1 MGFSVI
7 CLLLLVFVV
16 KLAIFFRD
24 LAIVL
29 VLFALLVDQ
38 PQENFIILSGKFSF
52 NVAMHLQISRPVTGQ
67 LASERHL
74 APKLNSIQLSLRHC
88 NYSHKCCLNC
98 TQRSTC
104 NN

>member
-7 CLLLLVFVV
+7 CPLLLVFVV

-38 PQENFIILSGKFSF
+38 PQENFIIL
-52 NVAMHLQISRPVTGQ
+52 
-67 LASERHL
+67 
-74 APKLNSIQLSLRHC
+74 
-88 NYSHKCCLNC
+88 
-98 TQRSTC
+98 
-104 NN
+104 